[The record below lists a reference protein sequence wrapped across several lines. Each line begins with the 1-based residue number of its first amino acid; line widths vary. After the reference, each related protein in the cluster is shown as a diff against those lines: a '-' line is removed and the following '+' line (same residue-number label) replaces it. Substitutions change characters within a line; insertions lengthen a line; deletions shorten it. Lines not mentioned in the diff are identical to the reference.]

1 MSCLW
6 AATTV
11 RCCGLDDGSLAL
23 ACSTISRP
31 RGRALLLWQHPA
43 MQLGMTL
50 PVMEPDLWDAP
61 DTLERWA
68 RTIDEGPFSSLCFG
82 ERMAFAN
89 PHSLT
94 LLGAVAAWT
103 SRVPIVTTVLVPQL
117 HDPVTLAKA
126 LATADRL
133 SGGRLTV
140 GVGVGGREEDYRAA
154 GADPATQTMQQM
166 ADRVAV
172 MRRVWAGEDVT
183 GATLPVGPPPLQAGG
198 PPVHVGTMGPR
209 TVRHAAAWAQGL
221 AGVTLDLDPAGVA
234 ALFHTA
240 RTAWAEA
247 GKPAPHLATSFW
259 FALDDG
265 DGSARAQVHRH
276 LRHYMNWIPADLV
289 DAMAPTTG
297 YAGTLAGLREVLL
310 RMAAAGADEVQLIP
324 TGSDVRQVEEVA
336 ALVGSL

>member
-1 MSCLW
+1 
-6 AATTV
+6 
-11 RCCGLDDGSLAL
+11 
-23 ACSTISRP
+23 
-31 RGRALLLWQHPA
+31 

-68 RTIDEGPFSSLCFG
+68 RAIDEGPFSSLCFG

-221 AGVTLDLDPAGVA
+221 AGVTLDLDPSGVA
-234 ALFHTA
+234 ALFDTA

-247 GKPAPHLATSFW
+247 GRPAPHLATSFW

-310 RMAAAGADEVQLIP
+310 RMADAGADEVQLIP

>member
-1 MSCLW
+1 
-6 AATTV
+6 
-11 RCCGLDDGSLAL
+11 
-23 ACSTISRP
+23 
-31 RGRALLLWQHPA
+31 
-43 MQLGMTL
+43 MTL

-68 RTIDEGPFSSLCFG
+68 RAIDEGPFSSLCFG

-234 ALFHTA
+234 ALFDTA
-240 RTAWAEA
+240 RAAWAEA

-265 DGSARAQVHRH
+265 EGSARTQVHRH
-276 LRHYMNWIPADLV
+276 LRHYMNWIPVDLV

-310 RMAAAGADEVQLIP
+310 RMADAGADEVQLIP
-324 TGSDVRQVEEVA
+324 TGSDVAQVEAVAELAA
-336 ALVGSL
+336 ALAG